1 MDDDYT
7 AFTEAQIEFLAAR
20 GVQPIKEGRARD
32 ADALWSK
39 FGLLEF
45 FTGGE

>member
-1 MDDDYT
+1 MDNDY
-7 AFTEAQIEFLAAR
+7 AVFTEAQIEFLAAR
-20 GVQPIKEGRARD
+20 RGQPIREGRARD
-32 ADALWSK
+32 ADALWSE

>member
-1 MDDDYT
+1 MDNDY
-7 AFTEAQIEFLAAR
+7 AVFTEAQIEFLAAR
-20 GVQPIKEGRARD
+20 GFQLVRVGRARD
-32 ADALWSK
+32 ADALWSE

>member
-1 MDDDYT
+1 MDNYY
-7 AFTEAQIEFLAAR
+7 AVFTEAQIEYLAER
-20 GVQPIKEGRARD
+20 GFQLIREGRARD
-32 ADALWSK
+32 ADALWSE